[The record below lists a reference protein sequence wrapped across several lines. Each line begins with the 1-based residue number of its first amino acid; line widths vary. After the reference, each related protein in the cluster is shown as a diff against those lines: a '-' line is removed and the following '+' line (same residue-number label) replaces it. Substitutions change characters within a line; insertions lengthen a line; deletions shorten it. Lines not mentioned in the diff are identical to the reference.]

1 MISSILT
8 IEKFKAILPNNPN
21 ILEWYSSLN
30 RFLPNYNIT
39 TLKRI
44 AAFLAQTAHESADY
58 IRLSENLNYSATGLL
73 KVWPNRFSN
82 IKIAKQYEKN
92 PEKIGNFVYG
102 NRLGNGPVNSG
113 DGYNYRGRGLIQLT
127 GKANYLEFSEFSK
140 ISFNDIIKYLETF
153 DGAVHSACWF
163 WQKHD
168 LNSYSDKNDI
178 LGQTVKINGGKKGL
192 ADRSKRYVNYKK
204 ILYSK

>member
-153 DGAVHSACWF
+153 DGAVHSTCWF

>member
-92 PEKIGNFVYG
+92 PEKIGNFVYA

-127 GKANYLEFSEFSK
+127 GKVNYLEFSEFSK